1 MNKKT
6 VWVCLRANI
15 DIGLKIFSLLFW
27 FCKKKT
33 IMIIGGGGGYA
44 FIISFNIKFYEVKR
58 ITVNIVHNILTS
70 FSLK

>member
-27 FCKKKT
+27 FCKKKN
-33 IMIIGGGGGYA
+33 IMIIGGGYA

>member
-27 FCKKKT
+27 FCKKKN
-33 IMIIGGGGGYA
+33 IMIIGGGGYA

>member
-1 MNKKT
+1 
-6 VWVCLRANI
+6 
-15 DIGLKIFSLLFW
+15 
-27 FCKKKT
+27 
-33 IMIIGGGGGYA
+33 MIIGGGYA

>member
-27 FCKKKT
+27 FCKKKN
-33 IMIIGGGGGYA
+33 IMIIGGGICIYNQ
-44 FIISFNIKFYEVKR
+44 F
-58 ITVNIVHNILTS
+58 
-70 FSLK
+70 